1 MNGSYYGKIETGFE
15 VLIRTI
21 MKHILRIFS
30 GYWLMF
36 IILVGFT
43 YAMVMANLWL
53 PDKMSEIVN
62 NGIIKQDMPAIWHNG
77 LAMIVVTAAGG
88 LCSIVI
94 GFLAARIATGMAQK
108 LRTEL
113 FERVESFALA
123 DFNKFST
130 ASLITRSTN
139 DIQQIQM
146 TSILLLRLA
155 LMAPIMA
162 IGGLQKAIH
171 NAPNL
176 SWIIAL
182 AVSVLLV
189 VIAVLFVIAVPRF
202 KKLQTLVDKL
212 NLVTRENLVGL
223 KVIRAFHNE
232 KIEQKKFQ
240 QANTELNKMG
250 LFLNRLM
257 MLLDPIM
264 TLVMNFSSVAIV
276 WFGAHLIS
284 SGNLQIGNMM
294 AFLEYAMQVIIS
306 FLLLSMVF
314 IMVPRAAVSV
324 KRVGEVL
331 DTLPSIVD
339 PLSPQQLPN
348 DAMGKIEFKDVTFT
362 YPDADLPVLSSIN
375 FTAEPGQ
382 TTAFIG
388 STGSGKS
395 TLINLIPRF
404 YDVSAGQIL
413 LDGVDI
419 RQLKLEELYDQ
430 IGYVPQKGVLF
441 SGTIASNIKY
451 GNAKASQKLVEK
463 SAKIAQAAE
472 FIGELKNGY
481 KNDIAQ
487 GGSNV
492 SGGQRQRLLI
502 ARAIAVEPN
511 VYIFDDSFSAL
522 DFKTDAKLRSALAK
536 ETKHKTVL
544 IVGQRINTI
553 MNADKIIVLDE
564 GKIVG
569 QGTHQE
575 LMKNCEVY
583 QEIAASQLSEDDL
596 QKMSATTAKGA
607 A

>member
-1 MNGSYYGKIETGFE
+1 
-15 VLIRTI
+15 

-36 IILVGFT
+36 IILVSFT

-94 GFLAARIATGMAQK
+94 GFLASRIATGMAQK

-113 FERVESFALA
+113 FGRVESFALA

-240 QANTELNKMG
+240 QANTELNKMN
-250 LFLNRLM
+250 LFVNRLM

-331 DTLPSIVD
+331 DTPPSIID
-339 PLSPQQLPN
+339 PQSPQQLPH
-348 DAMGKIEFKDVTFT
+348 DATGKIEFKDVTFT
-362 YPDADLPVLSSIN
+362 YPDADLPVLSNIN

-419 RQLKLEELYDQ
+419 RQLKLEDLYDQ

-472 FIGELKNGY
+472 FISELKNGY

-492 SGGQRQRLLI
+492 SGGQRQRLSI

-575 LMKNCEVY
+575 LMKDCQVY

-607 A
+607 V

>member
-1 MNGSYYGKIETGFE
+1 
-15 VLIRTI
+15 

-77 LAMIVVTAAGG
+77 LAMILVTAAGG

-339 PLSPQQLPN
+339 PQSPQQLPH
-348 DAMGKIEFKDVTFT
+348 DATGKIEFKDVTFT

-419 RQLKLEELYDQ
+419 RQLKLEDLYDQ

-463 SAKIAQAAE
+463 SAKIAQATE
-472 FIGELKNGY
+472 FISELKNGY

-492 SGGQRQRLLI
+492 SGGQRQRLSI

-575 LMKNCEVY
+575 LMKNCQVY

-596 QKMSATTAKGA
+596 RKMSATTAKGA

>member
-1 MNGSYYGKIETGFE
+1 
-15 VLIRTI
+15 

-36 IILVGFT
+36 IILVSFT

-202 KKLQTLVDKL
+202 KRLQTLVDKL

-240 QANTELNKMG
+240 QANTELNKMN
-250 LFLNRLM
+250 LFVNRLM
-257 MLLDPIM
+257 MLLAPIM

-339 PLSPQQLPN
+339 PQSPQQLPN
-348 DAMGKIEFKDVTFT
+348 DATGKIEFKDVTFT
-362 YPDADLPVLSSIN
+362 YSDADLPVLSNIN

-419 RQLKLEELYDQ
+419 RQLKLEDLYDQ

-472 FIGELKNGY
+472 FISELKNGY

-492 SGGQRQRLLI
+492 SGGQRQRLSI

-575 LMKNCEVY
+575 LMKNCQVY

-596 QKMSATTAKGA
+596 QKMSVTTAKGA